1 MITKIAQLKSTTNNE
16 EVKALCENT
25 ISFISSS
32 IYNGVTPDA
41 QLEIERVALTNLFEG
56 LKKYST
62 DKNINEWVKNQERL
76 YSIKHL
82 GVRKAI
88 NTLMEKE
95 GKYNDTLSQILE
107 NFRDKLNT
115 IPEVLLYESFISAMS
130 GFNYLPAVNT
140 ELDAVAQR
148 VSRYKNDV
156 DISKIIETM
165 KDTRSNYLLPL
176 IEDVVENYLNNKN
189 EQNKSFLKET
199 LVKFSYDPFIRDIIN
214 IVMLDATQLQL
225 EYANAACDIEEKLFS
240 PVLYLGENEALFN
253 VKGTYYI
260 KKGNNISKV
269 KRVDVDKLDESY
281 RNLCD
286 TINLPSVEISKK
298 DIKVYVG
305 TDNAVLNE
313 TETFINGKLYN
324 QKQIN
329 ESAEVAKWSGNTH
342 FFNIVGILRE
352 NFNEIAE
359 LDFVKRVELKEN
371 ENYAA
376 DVFKLRDNIFITT
389 FDPINNKATFYRN
402 INPIQAEKIMMEH
415 MRFDISK
422 TFEDI
427 LPDKE
432 KILAEIEQSKSEYSD
447 YIKMLE
453 DKIYQFSNETSSTAK
468 SVVEALQEEL
478 TEVKNDYKDY
488 LNQVEEYTTVVV
500 NENLYV
506 FNKVCQLI
514 HDTGIE
520 SDYVSPNY
528 VADIAQKK
536 GFKLSSDEIVNINN
550 NYDRWLADN
559 WPEEVNE
566 NLNITVQDDTSGK
579 SYTVV
584 VPTGAMAAKGEA
596 GQVDGAEGA
605 EGDEYGTEVGMASIQ
620 SPDGGAGSAVTF
632 DADQSELISD
642 QPSDDSDKV
651 DMGADDVEAYA
662 DKVDAEAE
670 LEKPEE
676 TETETGTGAEAG
688 TDMATGSTEGGESA
702 PDLGTG
708 TGTEGEESTELDLD
722 LGLDTEEGQE
732 NTADTETEEDKP
744 EETEEAAGAPEKNL
758 ERTNFNKDK
767 NPNDLDE
774 PKKIKKVYLKR
785 PKKS

>member
-1 MITKIAQLKSTTNNE
+1 MITKIAQLKSTTKNE

-115 IPEVLLYESFISAMS
+115 TPEVLLYESFISAMS

-298 DIKVYVG
+298 DIKVFVG

-478 TEVKNDYKDY
+478 NEVKNDYKDY
-488 LNQVEEYTTVVV
+488 LNQVEEYT
-500 NENLYV
+500 N
-506 FNKVCQLI
+506 
-514 HDTGIE
+514 
-520 SDYVSPNY
+520 VS
-528 VADIAQKK
+528 
-536 GFKLSSDEIVNINN
+536 
-550 NYDRWLADN
+550 
-559 WPEEVNE
+559 E

-596 GQVDGAEGA
+596 GQVGGAEGA
-605 EGDEYGTEVGMASIQ
+605 EGDEFGTEVGMASLQ
-620 SPDGGAGSAVTF
+620 TPDGGAGSAVTF

-642 QPSDDSDKV
+642 QPSDDGDKV

-676 TETETGTGAEAG
+676 TEAEIDGGAEAG
-688 TDMATGSTEGGESA
+688 ADLRTGSTKGGEAS
-702 PDLGTG
+702 PDLGAEDG
-708 TGTEGEESTELDLD
+708 ESTELDLD
-722 LGLDTEEGQE
+722 LDLGSEEGQE
-732 NTADTETEEDKP
+732 DTTEEEKKP

-767 NPNDLDE
+767 NPNDLNE